1 MTLGTKT
8 VAYFCMEY
16 GLENSFKLYS
26 GGLGIL
32 AGDMLKASR
41 DLNAP
46 VVGVGIKWLRGY
58 TEQVISPDG
67 KTVDC
72 YPEHDYPFL
81 EDTGVTVTVKIKGQR
96 IGCKVWKTER
106 FGNVPLYLL
115 DTNIPSNGERLYTAF
130 LYGGGTEE
138 RLAQEIILGVGGYK
152 ALKALGIDVDTYHFN
167 EGHAVFA
174 GLEMLREEVE
184 AGTGFKDAIERVK
197 SKTVFTTHTPIP
209 AGNERHPLEAL
220 LYTGANLGFTTDQL
234 SYIGNTP
241 FNMTVAALR
250 LSRKANAVAELHGV
264 TARDMWK
271 GEQRCCEILSITNG
285 VHRPTWVAEPFL
297 SQPSEPEAIWKA
309 HTAEKQALID
319 LVKERTGVALDPEVL
334 LVGFSRRATGYKRGN
349 LLFSDMGRIKKLLDG
364 KRLQVVFSGKSHPR
378 DLQGRS
384 VIAELVAMAK
394 AFPGSVVY
402 LPGYD
407 MRIGSAMTRGADIW
421 LNNPRRPLE
430 ACGTSGMKAAMNG
443 VLNVSILDGWW
454 PEACKHGVNGWA
466 IGGED
471 VPSSVEEQDRQD
483 ALNLYSVLE
492 QEVIPTFYN
501 DRARWKGM
509 MAASI
514 RSCSDQFCAQRM
526 VRDYFEKMYRRQ

>member
-1 MTLGTKT
+1 MSLGTKT

-32 AGDMLKASR
+32 AGDMLKAAH
-41 DLNAP
+41 DIKAP

-72 YPEHDYPFL
+72 YPEHEYPFL
-81 EDTGVTVTVKIKGQR
+81 EDTGVTVSVKIKGQR
-96 IGCKVWKTER
+96 IGCKVWKTTK

-115 DTNIPSNGERLYTAF
+115 DTNLPTNGERLYTAF

-152 ALKALGIDVDTYHFN
+152 ALKALGMDVGTYHFN

-184 AGTGFKDAIERVK
+184 SGVGFKDAIEKVR
-197 SKTVFTTHTPIP
+197 SRTVFTTHTPIP
-209 AGNERHPLEAL
+209 AGNEKHPLEAL
-220 LYTGANLGFTTDQL
+220 LYTGASLGFTTDQL

-250 LSRKANAVAELHGV
+250 LSRKANAVAELHGE
-264 TARDMWK
+264 TAREMWK
-271 GEQRCCEILSITNG
+271 HEQRCSEILSITNG
-285 VHRPTWVAEPFL
+285 VHRRTWVAESL
-297 SQPSEPEAIWKA
+297 LSEPSDPEKVWAA
-309 HTAEKQALID
+309 HSAEKQALIH
-319 LVKERTGVALDPEVL
+319 LVEQRTGVKLDPSVL

-349 LLFSDMGRIKKLLDG
+349 LLFSDLERVKKLLNG
-364 KRLQVVFSGKSHPR
+364 KKLAVVFSGKAHPR

-384 VIAELVAMAK
+384 VIAELVKMSK
-394 AFPGSVVY
+394 AFPESVVY

-407 MRIGSAMTRGADIW
+407 MVIGAALTRGADVW

-454 PEACKHGVNGWA
+454 PEACQHGENGWA
-466 IGGED
+466 IGDES
-471 VPSSVEEQDRQD
+471 VPASVEEQDRLD
-483 ALNLYSVLE
+483 ALNLYQVFE
-492 QEVIPTFYN
+492 QEVIPTYY
-501 DRARWKGM
+501 DDKPRWKRM
-509 MAASI
+509 MGESI
-514 RSCSDQFCAQRM
+514 RSCSKQFCAERM
-526 VRDYFEKMYRRQ
+526 VRDYFEKLYRA